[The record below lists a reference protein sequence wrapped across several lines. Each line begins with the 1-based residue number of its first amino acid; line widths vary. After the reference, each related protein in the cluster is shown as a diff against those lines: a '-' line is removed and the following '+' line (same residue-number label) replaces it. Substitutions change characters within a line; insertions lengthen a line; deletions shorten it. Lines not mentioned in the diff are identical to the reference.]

1 MYISPEVLVLSGL
14 LALALLVVLAL
25 LIASAG
31 GLAGAGVAL
40 WFLGKLTGR
49 EESRGEQTFDRSSVR
64 RARDSDFQ

>member
-14 LALALLVVLAL
+14 LALAVLVVLAL

-49 EESRGEQTFDRSSVR
+49 ADPHEDPLFDRSSVR
-64 RARDSDFQ
+64 RGRTGDFQ